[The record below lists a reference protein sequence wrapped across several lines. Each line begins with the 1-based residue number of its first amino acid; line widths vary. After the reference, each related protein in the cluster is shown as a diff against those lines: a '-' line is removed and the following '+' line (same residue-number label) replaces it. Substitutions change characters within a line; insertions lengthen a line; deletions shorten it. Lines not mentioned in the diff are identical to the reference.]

1 MLNYGR
7 KYPFRPPNPTQ
18 QQEEQM
24 EAKRDDNVEAIADIF
39 VKRVDVNLLR
49 QQRDEILRVMKMP
62 DCDTP
67 LLDGL
72 VALLDAMLDTA
83 EGYPC

>member
-1 MLNYGR
+1 
-7 KYPFRPPNPTQ
+7 
-18 QQEEQM
+18 M
-24 EAKRDDNVEAIADIF
+24 EAKIDDNVEAIADIF

-72 VALLDAMLDTA
+72 VALLDSMLDTA
-83 EGYPC
+83 EG

>member
-1 MLNYGR
+1 
-7 KYPFRPPNPTQ
+7 
-18 QQEEQM
+18 M

>member
-7 KYPFRPPNPTQ
+7 KYRFRPPNPTQ

-24 EAKRDDNVEAIADIF
+24 EAKIDDNVEAIADIF

>member
-1 MLNYGR
+1 
-7 KYPFRPPNPTQ
+7 
-18 QQEEQM
+18 M
-24 EAKRDDNVEAIADIF
+24 EAKIDDNGEAIADIF

>member
-1 MLNYGR
+1 
-7 KYPFRPPNPTQ
+7 
-18 QQEEQM
+18 M
-24 EAKRDDNVEAIADIF
+24 EAKIDDNGEAIADIF
-39 VKRVDVNLLR
+39 VKRVEVNLRR

>member
-1 MLNYGR
+1 METR
-7 KYPFRPPNPTQ
+7 IDDPP
-18 QQEEQM
+18 
-24 EAKRDDNVEAIADIF
+24 EAIADIF

>member
-1 MLNYGR
+1 
-7 KYPFRPPNPTQ
+7 
-18 QQEEQM
+18 M
-24 EAKRDDNVEAIADIF
+24 EAKIDDNVEAIADIF

>member
-1 MLNYGR
+1 
-7 KYPFRPPNPTQ
+7 
-18 QQEEQM
+18 M
-24 EAKRDDNVEAIADIF
+24 EAKIDDNVEAIADIF

-72 VALLDAMLDTA
+72 GALLDAMLDTA